1 GGSLGALRGDV
12 EATGLDDQ
20 GRSVVESHMAVSLV
34 VVHVGTDVGSLDL
47 DSVQG
52 VPPRP
57 VAGQVC
63 RLHGAGGGG
72 PVVETPGRLG
82 QLVVDEP
89 GSAAHDLVAKG
100 GASEGVF
107 CGTVDLGCFH
117 VGLQALGECLD

>member
-1 GGSLGALRGDV
+1 SKRDWSSDVCSSDLGGPGEDVLDRGVAQLLPRRVGGEQASLVGGSLGALRGDV

-63 RLHGAGGGG
+63 RLHGAGGG
-72 PVVETPGRLG
+72 
-82 QLVVDEP
+82 
-89 GSAAHDLVAKG
+89 
-100 GASEGVF
+100 
-107 CGTVDLGCFH
+107 
-117 VGLQALGECLD
+117 